1 MIKVYGPSGFVSV
14 EQWND
19 DNPNLEIVLNE
30 SLKSVVEGFMKSGW
44 EPFAVDNTA
53 STFYLKKLAPA
64 PVKEYE

>member
-1 MIKVYGPSGFVSV
+1 V

-30 SLKSVVEGFMKSGW
+30 VVEICGRRVHEKWW